1 MRSIYFNQNVCPECS
16 GFLVTTEYNIVCA
29 ACGLEVSRIISD
41 PTYCIESENRQG
53 NYYTFP
59 GTRAY
64 LADGLGTDIDRYKTN
79 RFRDFRGR
87 ILSEKKQNKFK
98 RLRIIHQRV
107 GRFGERER
115 NFHALCLINRISA
128 LLNLPKN
135 VRNRAGYY
143 YKKISKIIRKND
155 KEKKRRRNSVKIA
168 AFCILAAVKEDP
180 NIIPIRLVEIL
191 RCFKKTG
198 YNIKGSDLTEL
209 RLYPEITKIIKIKA
223 RKSEDYI
230 DRIIDL
236 TLASKKVQNQ
246 VEKKK
251 IDTFEY
257 KQALLSVCKKI
268 LEKTPAQKRGG
279 RDPYIMAAAAVYAA
293 DKYISKIHQAGA
305 ILTQRLLAEITDV
318 AEYSIREHY
327 LKVLKAHVYKK

>member
-29 ACGLEVSRIISD
+29 ACGLEVSGIISD
-41 PTYCIESENRQG
+41 PTYCIGSENGQG

-59 GTRAY
+59 GARAY
-64 LADGLGTDIDRYKTN
+64 LADGLGTDIDHYKTK

-87 ILSEKKQNKFK
+87 ILSQKSQNKFK
-98 RLRIIHQRV
+98 RLRTIHQRV

-115 NFHALCLINRISA
+115 NFHVLCLINRISA

-180 NIIPIRLVEIL
+180 KTIPIRLVEIL
-191 RCFKKTG
+191 RCFKKAG

-209 RLYPEITKIIKIKA
+209 RLYPEITKIVKIKA
-223 RKSEDYI
+223 RRSEDYI
-230 DRIIDL
+230 DRIIDS

-246 VEKKK
+246 LEKKK
-251 IDTFEY
+251 IDSLEY

-268 LEKTPAQKRGG
+268 LEKIPPQKRGG
-279 RDPYIMAAAAVYAA
+279 RDPYIMAAATVYAA
-293 DKYISKIHQAGA
+293 DKCISKIHQAGA
-305 ILTQRLLAEITDV
+305 ILTQRLLAKITDV
-318 AEYSIREHY
+318 AEYSIREHF
-327 LKVLKAHVYKK
+327 LKVLKAHVCKK